1 MQRTSFSEMSCP
13 VAQALEVVGE
23 WWTLLILRDVFRGRR
38 RFDELQE
45 GLGIARNI
53 LARRL
58 SALVGSGV
66 LEKRAYAERP
76 RRYEYRLTAKGRDLF
91 PVLIT
96 LMQWGNRWAAP
107 ESGPVARLLDRA
119 TGTSVEPVLVDAA
132 SGKPLS
138 PRDLMLETQAG

>member
-58 SALVGSGV
+58 SALVESGV
-66 LEKRAYAERP
+66 LEKRA
-76 RRYEYRLTAKGRDLF
+76 
-91 PVLIT
+91 
-96 LMQWGNRWAAP
+96 
-107 ESGPVARLLDRA
+107 
-119 TGTSVEPVLVDAA
+119 
-132 SGKPLS
+132 
-138 PRDLMLETQAG
+138 